1 MDNRFKCIIQFV
13 CHLEI
18 QFVTVVLV
26 SHFILS
32 QTKITV
38 KEKKKQFLEVI
49 VWADLRWTKHPARRP
64 ECTSNRGSVF
74 AHVLVCWDNRY
85 WVLRIRLYTCCSLAH
100 TWKTAQKATSSIA
113 VKCDAGLWRL
123 FPVPLTGHPA
133 SIPRMCTAFPLK
145 KWFTHNWNLAHSR
158 LSRARG
164 CSDYYLF
171 FFLLSFTLVKC
182 LKLPVEVWEA
192 AMCFG
197 IFKCVEEAVIFRKC
211 SLDFDYRFI
220 ILWWSC
226 HVWYHS
232 YTFQQWKLQE
242 VQEF

>member
-1 MDNRFKCIIQFV
+1 MF
-13 CHLEI
+13 
-18 QFVTVVLV
+18 T
-26 SHFILS
+26 
-32 QTKITV
+32 
-38 KEKKKQFLEVI
+38 
-49 VWADLRWTKHPARRP
+49 
-64 ECTSNRGSVF
+64 
-74 AHVLVCWDNRY
+74 HVLVCWDNRY
-85 WVLRIRLYTCCSLAH
+85 WVLRIRLYTWCSLAH

-123 FPVPLTGHPA
+123 FPVPLTGRPA

-158 LSRARG
+158 LSRAWG
-164 CSDYYLF
+164 CSDYYL

-197 IFKCVEEAVIFRKC
+197 IFKWVEEAVVFRKC

-220 ILWWSC
+220 IYILSMSGTIVLHFNNESCRKFKSYKNLAAHSEVLWC
-226 HVWYHS
+226 MK
-232 YTFQQWKLQE
+232 TKFQL
-242 VQEF
+242 